1 MDDQCRAMAVNCWEF
16 RKCGRGPGG
25 RLASRDGVCP
35 AAVCKA
41 ADGYLGGTNGG
52 RACCFI
58 KGTVCEAVRENQ
70 HTYRSKSESCWD
82 CEFYRMLRREHGP
95 AFSMP
100 AFALYLEKRDRAAFR
115 AFIAENR
122 RQPADGT

>member
-1 MDDQCRAMAVNCWEF
+1 MAVNCWEF
-16 RKCGRGPGG
+16 RDCGRGSGG
-25 RLASRDGVCP
+25 RLTPREGLCP

-41 ADGYLGGTNGG
+41 ADGYLGGISGG

-58 KGTVCEAVRENQ
+58 KGTVCEENGQ
-70 HTYRSKSESCWD
+70 QIATYRGKSESCWD

-100 AFALYLEKRDRAAFR
+100 AFALHLERRDKAAFR
-115 AFIAENR
+115 AFIEENR
-122 RQPADGT
+122 REPVGES